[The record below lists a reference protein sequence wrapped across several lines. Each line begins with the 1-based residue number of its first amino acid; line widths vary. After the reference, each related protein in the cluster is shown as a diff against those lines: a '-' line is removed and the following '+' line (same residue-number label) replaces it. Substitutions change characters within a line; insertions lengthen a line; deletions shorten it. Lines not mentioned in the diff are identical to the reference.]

1 MSAALYALANLDRFL
16 SGLML
21 DREDHGM
28 IQIHVTK
35 LRQEIETAGQKGR
48 DDA

>member
-1 MSAALYALANLDRFL
+1 MSAALHALAGFDRFR

-21 DREDHGM
+21 DREDHVA
-28 IQIHVTK
+28 IQMHVTK
-35 LRQEIETAGQKGR
+35 IRQEIETAGQKGR